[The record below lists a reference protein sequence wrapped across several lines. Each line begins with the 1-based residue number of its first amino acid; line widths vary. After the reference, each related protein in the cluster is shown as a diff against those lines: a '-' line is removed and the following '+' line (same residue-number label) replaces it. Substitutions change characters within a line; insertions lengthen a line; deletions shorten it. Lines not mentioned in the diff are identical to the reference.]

1 MFLLNFDYEKRKIIQ
16 SNSKHGVLLQILSK
30 WGELSFN
37 WNVSTGLNDWAT
49 TAWTIFLALIY
60 LKSLDCSLINS
71 QTYMAI
77 KNAKEIGVDS
87 PKSNKIDAGK
97 YLESMITEVQA

>member
-1 MFLLNFDYEKRKIIQ
+1 
-16 SNSKHGVLLQILSK
+16 
-30 WGELSFN
+30 
-37 WNVSTGLNDWAT
+37 
-49 TAWTIFLALIY
+49 
-60 LKSLDCSLINS
+60 
-71 QTYMAI
+71 MAI